1 MTIQELEKQLLSL
14 DQSERLRL
22 SQLLTQSLTSE
33 SATPNI
39 AQKPTL
45 ADTIAQFRRNMSP
58 EELDPNSADIW
69 QDVRDLTPAPSEPR
83 W

>member
-33 SATPNI
+33 SPTQDI
-39 AQKPTL
+39 APKTTL
-45 ADTIAQFRRNMSP
+45 ADAIAQFRHNMSL
-58 EELDPNSADIW
+58 EELDPNAVDIW
-69 QDVRDLTPAPSEPR
+69 QDVRDRSPAPSEPR